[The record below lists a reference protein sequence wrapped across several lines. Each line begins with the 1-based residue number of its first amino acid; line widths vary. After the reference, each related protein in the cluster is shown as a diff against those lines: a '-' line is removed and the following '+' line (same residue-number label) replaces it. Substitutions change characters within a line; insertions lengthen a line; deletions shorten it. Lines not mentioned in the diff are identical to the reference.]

1 MDGRYNYV
9 LALRLKALQLY
20 TSLVYTN
27 KICTLTG
34 TGVIPQL
41 LKNPTPGTFVPNRSR
56 QQLRRATAPWS

>member
-20 TSLVYTN
+20 TLLIDAN
-27 KICTLTG
+27 KVCTLAG
-34 TGVIPQL
+34 TYVIPQL

-56 QQLRRATAPWS
+56 